1 MRVVICGGGVIG
13 ACTAYFLSRRGV
25 TVTVVERAEIAA
37 AASGKAGGFLALDWC
52 GGTPLDGL
60 ARRSFQLHAELSRDF
75 AGDWSY
81 QRTTTYAG
89 VARTAGA
96 RRGGGRT
103 LDWLTPNVVL
113 TERLGTTATTAT
125 VTPRRFTTGMMN
137 AALALGA
144 ELRRGTITALV
155 RREDDSTVRGVEVE
169 GTMIEADAVV
179 IALGPWSLLAAEWAR
194 LPAVFGRRSPS
205 LVYDLGAKV
214 SAEALF
220 LDCHEEDGDVV
231 PIEVFPRSD
240 GSILVTAFS
249 DFAPLP
255 IDPNAVVPTADEVR
269 RLRTICERM
278 SSLFTAEKIIAQ
290 QACFRP
296 MTEDG
301 LPLIGKVP
309 ESQGA
314 YVATGHSAWGI
325 LNAPATGE
333 ALAELIVDGT
343 TTVDLTPFDP
353 SRLRPFILE
362 QSGFSDDRD
371 TGHLLRAVCGP

>member
-371 TGHLLRAVCGP
+371 TGHLLGAVCGP